1 MFVVGIT
8 GPIGSG
14 KSLVAHFF
22 KTLHQEVIDADALSH
37 QLCDEDESLK
47 QEIIKLLGENA
58 YDAQG
63 KFQRNY
69 VSEIV
74 FKEKSKLDALS
85 LLIHKAVVLYT
96 QKRLAKAR
104 EEGKQLIFLDFPLPI
119 QEGFLE
125 EADFVLCLS
134 ASKEQRLERLE
145 KRGLSKEK
153 AEMRMAMQ
161 MSMEEY
167 KALANE
173 VLENDEDAEALKEKC
188 NRFIQKEL
196 WVRGIRLPLLTKEE
210 EKTYEK

>member
-14 KSLVAHFF
+14 KSLVAQFF
-22 KTLHQEVIDADALSH
+22 KTLQQEVIDADALSH
-37 QLCDEDESLK
+37 QLCDEDEHLK

-63 KFQRNY
+63 KFHRNY

-74 FKEKSKLDALS
+74 FKEKTKLDALS
-85 LLIHKAVVLYT
+85 FLIHKAVVLHT

-104 EEGKQLIFLDFPLPI
+104 EEAKQLIFLDFPLPI

-125 EADFVLCLS
+125 EADFVLCLA
-134 ASKEQRLERLE
+134 ASKEKRLERLE

-161 MSMEEY
+161 MSAEEY
-167 KALANE
+167 KALASE
-173 VLENDEDAEALKEKC
+173 VLENDEDVEELKEKC
-188 NRFIQKEL
+188 NLFIQKEL
-196 WVRGIRLPLLTKEE
+196 WTRGIRLPLLKKEG
-210 EKTYEK
+210 EKE